1 MSNHSTYKIF
11 SAKWGFFVLSA
22 LFAATLLSGCDSS
35 SSVQTAA
42 ADVPK
47 VFKSNCI
54 SCHGTDL
61 QGRMGASTNLTQ
73 VGKRMTQDE
82 ITKQIKDGGGGMPAF
97 GGRLSAAEIEDLAS
111 WLSKKK

>member
-1 MSNHSTYKIF
+1 MQNHSTYLRL
-11 SAKWGFFVLSA
+11 SAKWGFSLLPAV
-22 LFAATLLSGCDSS
+22 FAAALLSGCDSS

-42 ADVPK
+42 AGVPK

-54 SCHGTDL
+54 SCHGTNL
-61 QGRMGASTNLTQ
+61 QGRMGASTNLTE
-73 VGKRMTQDE
+73 VGKRMTKDE

-97 GGRLSAAEIEDLAS
+97 ESRLSAAEIEDLAS

>member
-1 MSNHSTYKIF
+1 MPNPSTYQKKA
-11 SAKWGFFVLSA
+11 AKWGISLLSA
-22 LFAATLLSGCDSS
+22 VLASALLSSCGSS

-42 ADVPK
+42 ANVPK

-61 QGRMGASTNLTQ
+61 QGRMGPSTNLTQ
-73 VGKRMTQDE
+73 VGGRMTKDE

-97 GGRLSAAEIEDLAS
+97 SSRLSAAEIADLAD